1 MLVKYRIRKHLFKA
15 VLYIAAF
22 LLMCYMVG
30 PLIWIVIT
38 SFQPSENLQSVPPRV
53 TFTQP
58 TFIYYEQLFKNPEF
72 VKSLRNTVIITTF
85 ATLFTIAI
93 SCLGAYAV
101 ARFRFPKKEV
111 FLFSI
116 LGIQLGPAVAY
127 LIPLF
132 LMVRALNL
140 TDTHIGVILVLLSFV
155 VPLGIWM
162 LRGFFE
168 DIPRELEPA
177 ARMDGCSR
185 FGAFFRIILPLAR
198 GGIMATAIYIFI
210 SSWGEFFIPLV
221 VTFAKA
227 TTLTVFAS
235 AFGGQYEVNYG
246 AAAATA
252 VLSGVPSIILA
263 LFFRRYL
270 VRGILEGSVKK

>member
-1 MLVKYRIRKHLFKA
+1 MLLSYRLRKRLFKA
-15 VLYIAAF
+15 MLYVAAA
-22 LLMCYMVG
+22 LLMGFVVG
-30 PLIWIVIT
+30 PIIWIVIT
-38 SFQPSENLQSVPPRV
+38 SFQPSENLMSVPPKV
-53 TFTQP
+53 TLTKP
-58 TFIYYEQLFKNPEF
+58 TLLYYQQLFRSPAF
-72 VKSLRNTVIITTF
+72 VKSLLNTIIITTF
-85 ATLFTIAI
+85 ATLLTIGV

-101 ARFRFPKKEV
+101 ARFRFPRKEL

-116 LGIQLGPAVAY
+116 MGIQLGPAVAY

-132 LMVRALNL
+132 LMVRTFGL
-140 TDTHIGVILVLLSFV
+140 TDTHIGVILVFLAFV

-177 ARMDGCSR
+177 ARMDGCTR

-210 SSWGEFFIPLV
+210 ASWGEFFIPLV
-221 VTFAKA
+221 VTFSKA

-235 AFGGQYEVNYG
+235 AFGGVHEVNYG
-246 AAAATA
+246 GAAATA
-252 VLSGVPSIILA
+252 VVSGVPSIIMA

-270 VRGILEGSVKK
+270 IRGLLEGSVKK

>member
-1 MLVKYRIRKHLFKA
+1 MIIPHKLRKRLFKIFLYAAAA
-15 VLYIAAF
+15 VLMLYI
-22 LLMCYMVG
+22 LG
-30 PLIWIVIT
+30 PIVWIVIT
-38 SFQPSENLQSVPPRV
+38 SFQPSENLQSAPPRV
-53 TFTQP
+53 TLTQP
-58 TFIYYEQLFKNPEF
+58 TLKYYEQLFESGDF
-72 VKSLRNTVIITTF
+72 IKSLKNTIIITTF
-85 ATLFTIAI
+85 STFFTISI

-101 ARFRFPKKEV
+101 ARFRFPRKEI

-132 LMVRALNL
+132 LLVRAFGL
-140 TDTHIGVILVLLSFV
+140 TDTHSGVILVLMAFI

-177 ARMDGCSR
+177 ARMDGCTR
-185 FGAFFRIILPLAR
+185 FGAFFRIVLPLAR

-210 SSWGEFFIPLV
+210 ASWGEFFIPLV
-221 VTFAKA
+221 ITFSKA

-235 AFGGQYEVNYG
+235 SFGGLHEVNYG

-252 VLSGVPSIILA
+252 VLSGVPSIVLA
-263 LFFRRYL
+263 VFFRRYL
-270 VRGILEGSVKK
+270 VRGLLEGSVKK